1 MARLPAHRVA
11 GLYLARRVRFGMK
24 FGLDT
29 MRALVAEMGHPE
41 RAYPSLLIA
50 GTNGKGSVA
59 AYCDVALRASGLRT
73 GRYTSPHLVRVNER
87 ITVDGCEISDR
98 DFATAVRAVRDA
110 ADRLVRRRVL
120 EAHPTFF
127 EVLTAAA
134 LAHFRRVQVDV
145 AVLEV
150 GLGGRLDATNV
161 VEPLVSAIVSIAFDH
176 EVYLGRSLASIA
188 TEKAGVMREGRSTLV
203 GPLPEEARLAVRG
216 RARVVGAR
224 VVEAHRETRLVMP
237 EPGTGGPLL
246 RLDLTTP
253 SASYRG
259 LVPLPGEHQRDNLVV
274 AIRLLEE
281 AKRAGLAVDLARV
294 PDAVA
299 GTRWPGRLQR
309 IPGDPAILLDGAH
322 NPAGAHALAAHL
334 AGGPPFVLVFAAM
347 ADKDVRGLAQA
358 LFPLA
363 SGIVL
368 TTPRVSRAAS
378 PPALA
383 RRAGRLARG
392 AHRERSV
399 ARALRLARRLARAHG
414 PRTEIVVAG
423 SLYLVGAV
431 IALLER
437 ERARARRSSAPSRAR
452 PASRASATATRAS
465 PTRRDP
471 PRAAGSG
478 PRGRSRTSRDNR

>member
-11 GLYLARRVRFGMK
+11 GSYLAQRVRFGIK
-24 FGLDT
+24 FGLET

-41 RAYPSLLIA
+41 RAYPCLLIA

-59 AYCDVALRASGLRT
+59 AYCDAALRASGLRT

-87 ITVDGCEISDR
+87 ITVDGREITDR

-134 LAHFRRVQVDV
+134 LAHFRRLQVDV

-161 VEPLVSAIVSIAFDH
+161 VEPLASAIVSLAFDH

-188 TEKAGVMREGRSTLV
+188 AEKAGVMREDRSTV
-203 GPLPEEARLAVRG
+203 IGPLPEEARRAVRA

-224 VVEAHRETRLVMP
+224 VVEALREARLAP
-237 EPGTGGPLL
+237 EPGTGGGPRP
-246 RLDLTTP
+246 RLALMTP
-253 SASYRG
+253 SAAYRG
-259 LVPLPGEHQRDNLVV
+259 LLPLPGAHQRDNLLV

-281 AKRAGLAVDLARV
+281 AKRAGLAIDLARV
-294 PDAVA
+294 PDAIA

-309 IPGDPAILLDGAH
+309 IPGDPALLLDGAH
-322 NPAGAHALAAHL
+322 NPAGARALAAHL

-363 SGIVL
+363 SGMVL

-383 RRAGRLARG
+383 RRAGCLARG

-414 PRTEIVVAG
+414 PRTEVVVAG

-431 IALLER
+431 LALLER
-437 ERARARRSSAPSRAR
+437 ERFRARAALSTLRVGPLPHSR
-452 PASRASATATRAS
+452 
-465 PTRRDP
+465 
-471 PRAAGSG
+471 
-478 PRGRSRTSRDNR
+478 

>member
-11 GLYLARRVRFGMK
+11 GSYLAQRVRFGMK
-24 FGLDT
+24 FGLET

-41 RAYPSLLIA
+41 RAYPCLLIA

-59 AYCDVALRASGLRT
+59 AYCDAALRASGLRT

-87 ITVDGCEISDR
+87 ITVDGREITDR

-134 LAHFRRVQVDV
+134 LAHFRRLQVDV

-161 VEPLVSAIVSIAFDH
+161 VEPLASAIVSLAFDH

-188 TEKAGVMREGRSTLV
+188 AEKAGVMREGRSTV
-203 GPLPEEARLAVRG
+203 IGPLPEEARRAVRT

-224 VVEAHRETRLVMP
+224 VVEALREARLVAP
-237 EPGTGGPLL
+237 EPGPGGGPRP
-246 RLDLTTP
+246 RLALITP
-253 SASYRG
+253 SAAYRG
-259 LVPLPGEHQRDNLVV
+259 LLPLPGAHQRDNLLV

-281 AKRAGLAVDLARV
+281 AKRAGLGVNLARV
-294 PDAVA
+294 AGAVA

-309 IPGDPAILLDGAH
+309 IPGEPAIVLDGAH
-322 NPAGAHALAAHL
+322 NPAGARALAAHL
-334 AGGPPFVLVFAAM
+334 SGGPPFALVFAAM
-347 ADKDVRGLAQA
+347 ADKDVRGLARA

-363 SGIVL
+363 SEIVL

-378 PPALA
+378 PEELA
-383 RRAGRLARG
+383 RRSGRLASR
-392 AHRERSV
+392 AHREPSV
-399 ARALRLARRLARAHG
+399 ARALRLARRLARARG
-414 PRTEIVVAG
+414 PRTEVVVAG

-431 IALLER
+431 LALVRR
-437 ERARARRSSAPSRAR
+437 ERARRRSAR
-452 PASRASATATRAS
+452 
-465 PTRRDP
+465 TRR
-471 PRAAGSG
+471 
-478 PRGRSRTSRDNR
+478 